1 MNVRLVV
8 HLAGE
13 RHEVPH
19 GAGETILASAR
30 KAGLTPPFACEES
43 YCGCCMAK
51 LLRGTVSMAHSNALD
66 DEDRAAGWILA
77 CQAVPTSRECEIRW
91 E

>member
-1 MNVRLVV
+1 MSVRLVV

-13 RHEVPH
+13 RHEVVP

-30 KAGLTPPFACEES
+30 RAGLAPPFACEAS

-51 LLRGTVSMAHSNALD
+51 LLRGTVAMARHDALD
-66 DEDRAAGWILA
+66 ADDLAEHWILA
-77 CQAVPTSRECEIRW
+77 CQAVPTSDECEIRW

>member
-1 MNVRLVV
+1 LSARLVV
-8 HLAGE
+8 HLKGA

-19 GAGETILASAR
+19 GAGESILASAR

-51 LLRGTVSMAHSNALD
+51 LVRGTVSMRQHSALD
-66 DEDRAAGWILA
+66 ADDLAEGWILA
-77 CQAVPTSRECEIRW
+77 CQAVPSSDECEIRW

>member
-1 MNVRLVV
+1 MSARLVV
-8 HLAGE
+8 HLAGQ

-19 GAGETILASAR
+19 GAGESILASAR

-51 LLRGTVSMAHSNALD
+51 LVHGTVSMAHCHALD
-66 DEDRAAGWILA
+66 ADDLAEGWILA
-77 CQAVPTSRECEIRW
+77 CQAVPTSEHCEIRW